1 MSRSYKKTPRSGEK
15 KNRYLK
21 KYANRI
27 YRRDKFNVLPYSSYK
42 KNFCSYDIC
51 DYETVGYTFEDWWRD
66 TLKSWYNWG
75 YKYEPF
81 PNKESEYR
89 TWYKWYKAK

>member
-1 MSRSYKKTPRSGEK
+1 MG
-15 KNRYLK
+15 
-21 KYANRI
+21 
-27 YRRDKFNVLPYSSYK
+27 
-42 KNFCSYDIC
+42 C
-51 DYETVGYTFEDWWRD
+51 DA
-66 TLKSWYNWG
+66 LKSWYNWG